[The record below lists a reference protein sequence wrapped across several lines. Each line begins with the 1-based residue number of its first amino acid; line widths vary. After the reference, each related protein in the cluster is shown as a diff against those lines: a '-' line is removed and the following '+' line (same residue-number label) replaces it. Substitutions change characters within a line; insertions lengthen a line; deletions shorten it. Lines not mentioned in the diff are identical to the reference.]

1 MNCILQSRYS
11 DVFHL
16 IFWTKIIH
24 TCSCC
29 CCWQHTSKHLGSLT
43 STKEKQRQVL
53 LTFLT
58 QVIPVKTLTSDARVC
73 TKMRRSRNLV
83 ISSMQTETVVCVGGG
98 GKLHPPGN
106 ARSLSQHRLYK
117 YQRQYQ
123 KSYLLQGCRIG
134 PQTSRKVSAHIKG
147 AL

>member
-1 MNCILQSRYS
+1 MYFIQYFGQKLSILAI
-11 DVFHL
+11 VAAAGNTHG
-16 IFWTKIIH
+16 
-24 TCSCC
+24 
-29 CCWQHTSKHLGSLT
+29 HLGSLT
-43 STKEKQRQVL
+43 GTKEKQRQVL

-58 QVIPVKTLTSDARVC
+58 QVIPVQTLTSDVRVC
-73 TKMRRSRNLV
+73 TKMGSSCNLV
-83 ISSMQTETVVCVGGG
+83 ISSMQRETVVCVGGG